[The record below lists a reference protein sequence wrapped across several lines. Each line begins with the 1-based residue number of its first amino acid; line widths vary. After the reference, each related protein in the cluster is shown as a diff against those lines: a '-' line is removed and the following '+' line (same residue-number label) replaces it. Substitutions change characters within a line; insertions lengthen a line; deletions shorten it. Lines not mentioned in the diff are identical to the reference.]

1 MVRDL
6 QEERDAPTVRKAL
19 RLGLKLAVSGGLVA
33 WALSGKNFRLERL
46 GPILRTA
53 EPWALVLAFLIFVA
67 SNFLGALQWGML
79 LRMQGIHLPFREV
92 VSLYFTGIFFNNFFV
107 GGVGGD
113 AVRVYE
119 VRRSTGRGSAAFAA
133 TFLDRLL
140 GFFTLSVF
148 ACGTVLFLPPLSV
161 SPMMG
166 IGLLVLLTGGLGL
179 LLSRRASGLVE
190 RLALRILPETIGERV
205 SRVREGFLRGRFNL
219 PLLALAWGISL
230 GVQFLRVSVHYWTG
244 KALGVH
250 APLSTFFAF
259 VPLIAVAAAV
269 PVSFGGIGVRENFG
283 AFLFRRVGVEPTAA
297 FSMEFLA
304 YLVSLAAGLIGGASF
319 VLRGAKEV
327 RPVSE

>member
-1 MVRDL
+1 M
-6 QEERDAPTVRKAL
+6 RKAL
-19 RLGLKLAVSGGLVA
+19 KLGIKLLVSGGLVV
-33 WALSGKNFRLERL
+33 WAFSGENFRPERL
-46 GPILRTA
+46 GPILKAA
-53 EPWALVLAFLIFVA
+53 EPWALALAFSTFVA
-67 SNFLGALQWGML
+67 SNLLGALQWGVL

-133 TFLDRLL
+133 TLLDRLL
-140 GFFTLSVF
+140 GFFALSVF
-148 ACGTVLFLPPLSV
+148 ACGTVIFFPSLPV
-161 SPMMG
+161 SPAMG
-166 IGLLVLLTGGLGL
+166 VGLLVLLTGGLAL

-190 RLALRILPETIGERV
+190 RLALRILPRTIGERV
-205 SRVREGFLRGRFNL
+205 SRVREGLLRGRFNL
-219 PLLALAWGISL
+219 PMLALACGISL
-230 GVQFLRVSVHYWTG
+230 GVQSLRVSVHYWTG
-244 KALGVH
+244 RALGVH

-269 PVSFGGIGVRENFG
+269 PISFGGIGVRENFG
-283 AFLFRRVGVEPTAA
+283 VFLFRRVGVEPTAA

-319 VLRGAKEV
+319 VFRGAKEV